1 VLQIDIN
8 LAQQKLILF
17 SADQI
22 VLETLISS
30 AKNGVGERFG
40 SNCTPRGLFKIK
52 LKIGHNC
59 AENTVFVA
67 RRVSGEIY
75 SPELALKYPHRDWI
89 LTRILWLTGL
99 EPGKN
104 RYGNVD
110 TLRRFIY
117 IHGCPPHYHMG
128 RPESQGCIRMRNAQL
143 IQLFDA
149 VQIGTTVFIHGE

>member
-1 VLQIDIN
+1 MLQIDIN